1 MFKFDDITKERIT
14 AHNPI
19 WPEIPDHPYRILK
32 LGGSVSG
39 KTNALLNVINH
50 EPGTDNIYLYWNDP
64 YEAKYQLSTIK
75 RESTALKFLNDP
87 KPFIE
92 HSHGMNDVY
101 KNIEEYNPNNK
112 LETLIVFD
120 DIIVDMPSNEKL
132 DQIVFESFIRGRKLN
147 ISHVLLHNLVLL
159 FRKILN

>member
-64 YEAKYQLSTIK
+64 YEAKYQLSTIN
-75 RESTALKFLNDP
+75 RESTVLKFLNDP
-87 KPFIE
+87 KPF
-92 HSHGMNDVY
+92 MNTHMV
-101 KNIEEYNPNNK
+101 
-112 LETLIVFD
+112 
-120 DIIVDMPSNEKL
+120 
-132 DQIVFESFIRGRKLN
+132 
-147 ISHVLLHNLVLL
+147 
-159 FRKILN
+159 